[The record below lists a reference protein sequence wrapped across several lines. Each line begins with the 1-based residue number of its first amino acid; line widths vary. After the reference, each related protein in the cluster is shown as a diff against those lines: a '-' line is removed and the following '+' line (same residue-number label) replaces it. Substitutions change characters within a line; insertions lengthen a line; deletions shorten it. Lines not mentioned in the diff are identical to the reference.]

1 MIIAHANYSLISYDE
16 EERTSKL
23 EMAMVLVMED
33 NIIIR
38 YVLSY

>member
-1 MIIAHANYSLISYDE
+1 MIIAHASPSTISYDDE
-16 EERTSKL
+16 EKTSKL

-33 NIIIR
+33 IFIIR